1 MIKPK
6 VSESGGKKYLDPIRT
21 AVGPQD
27 PRTGK
32 YVMQVGKYVEMQ
44 LVEIPRDG
52 QQGGKL
58 KLVKLSNAL
67 LLQAHKV
74 GVPIAGV
81 AGVLGSMIEMR
92 GFYLD
97 SVGEFFQLYG
107 RFEQMLGSADDYK
120 QSKIEREMKDR
131 LGDDVTQH
139 SREYIRSGRKSLTPL
154 PLYVRNVL
162 AHQGTNPENL
172 LGDGDLQ
179 TAIRLL
185 RDWLRNN

>member
-1 MIKPK
+1 MNYPK
-6 VSESGGKKYLDPIRT
+6 VSESGGKEHPGPIRR

-27 PRTGK
+27 PKTGK
-32 YVMQVGKYVEMQ
+32 FVMQVGKYVEIK

-58 KLVKLSNAL
+58 KLVKLSNDL

-92 GFYLD
+92 GIYLD

-107 RFEQMLGSADDYK
+107 RFEQMLGLADDYK
-120 QSKIEREMKDR
+120 QSKIEHEMKNR

-139 SREYIRSGRKSLTPL
+139 TREYIRSGKKSLTPI

-162 AHQGTNPENL
+162 AHQGTNPENSL
-172 LGDGDLQ
+172 VDGDLQ
-179 TAIRLL
+179 TTIRLL
-185 RDWLRNN
+185 KDWLRKS